1 MKHLF
6 VYTGAVL
13 LLVTFSVNTMV
24 AQDPAAVGPNIVAV
38 LLENDRVRVFEAT
51 LRPGEKLQMHS
62 HPRSIVYFL
71 SDFKLK
77 STYADGKT
85 VEAEAKQGTAA
96 WREPITHE
104 DENIGTT
111 VARVLVV
118 EMKRSKRMGE
128 RSEKSKK

>member
-6 VYTGAVL
+6 LYAGAGL
-13 LLVTFSVNTMV
+13 LLVMISLEAVV
-24 AQDPAAVGPNIVAV
+24 AQDPAVVGPNVVKV
-38 LLENDRVRVFEAT
+38 LLENNRVRVFEAM
-51 LRPGEKLQMHS
+51 LQPGEKLQMHS
-62 HPRSIVYFL
+62 HPQSIVYFL

-77 STYADGKT
+77 STYPDGKT

-111 VARVLVV
+111 VARVLVI
-118 EMKRSKRMGE
+118 EMKG
-128 RSEKSKK
+128 SKKK